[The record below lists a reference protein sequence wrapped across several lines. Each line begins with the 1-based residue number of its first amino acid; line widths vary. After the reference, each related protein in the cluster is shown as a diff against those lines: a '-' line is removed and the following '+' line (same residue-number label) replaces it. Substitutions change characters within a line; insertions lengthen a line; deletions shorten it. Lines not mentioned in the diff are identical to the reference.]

1 MGDEQVARLFH
12 DTYEKMAPSFGYET
26 RSDTKEFNPQSPN
39 GQLMIAVCKVV
50 SDALTAENAELRK
63 VLGNLTQE
71 VETWDACDK
80 HNCANYRP
88 VLPWPESEGW
98 WWCSNG
104 RLYEFVR
111 HQGKFMAWWDDGD
124 LTDSDLYSLHYPG
137 EQAPRFTR
145 LLEPNPFTK

>member
-1 MGDEQVARLFH
+1 VEC
-12 DTYEKMAPSFGYET
+12 SFG
-26 RSDTKEFNPQSPN
+26 RQK
-39 GQLMIAVCKVV
+39 CKGCGL
-50 SDALTAENAELRK
+50 SCKHWDAIDALTAENAELRK

-111 HQGKFMAWWDDGD
+111 HQGKYMAWWDDGD
-124 LTDSDLYSLHYPG
+124 LTDADLYSLHYPG

-145 LLEPNPFTK
+145 LLEPNPFGFPDVLSSFPHPPSW

>member
-1 MGDEQVARLFH
+1 MPDPAERELATCICGH
-12 DTYEKMAPSFGYET
+12 DH
-26 RSDTKEFNPQSPN
+26 
-39 GQLMIAVCKVV
+39 
-50 SDALTAENAELRK
+50 
-63 VLGNLTQE
+63 
-71 VETWDACDK
+71 TWDLDGQMSESCVEEE
-80 HNCANYRP
+80 CECEVFRP

-145 LLEPNPFTK
+145 LLEPNPFGK

>member
-1 MGDEQVARLFH
+1 MSEAKCVCGCTKDEHSALQ
-12 DTYEKMAPSFGYET
+12 EKSYYPES
-26 RSDTKEFNPQSPN
+26 R
-39 GQLMIAVCKVV
+39 C
-50 SDALTAENAELRK
+50 
-63 VLGNLTQE
+63 

-80 HNCANYRP
+80 HNCENYRP

-124 LTDSDLYSLHYPG
+124 LTDADLYSLHYPG

-145 LLEPNPFTK
+145 LLEPNPFGK